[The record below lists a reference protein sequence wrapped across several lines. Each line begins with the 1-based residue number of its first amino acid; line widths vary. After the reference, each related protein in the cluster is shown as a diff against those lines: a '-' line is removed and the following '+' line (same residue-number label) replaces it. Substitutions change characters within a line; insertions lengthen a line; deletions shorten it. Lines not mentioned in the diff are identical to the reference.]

1 MKEQKELF
9 EQAYKENADALFRY
23 SFFRTGDRETA
34 KDLLQETLVKSWKY
48 IVDGHR
54 VENLKPFF
62 YKVMHNLIIDS
73 YRNNKK
79 KTSSLEAM
87 QEDDGFDPPVDDG
100 DQMRNQIDGEKAI
113 KMIDKIPEPYR
124 ETVLMRYVQ
133 GLEISEIAEIF
144 GQSENTVNVR
154 IHRGID
160 KLKKLYFHE

>member
-1 MKEQKELF
+1 MKEQKQLF
-9 EQAYKENADALFRY
+9 EQAYMENADALFRY
-23 SFFRTGDRETA
+23 CFFRTGDRETA
-34 KDLLQETLVKSWKY
+34 KDFLQETLVKSWKY
-48 IVDGHR
+48 IAEGHR

-87 QEDDGFDPPVDDG
+87 QDDDGFDPSIDDS
-100 DQMRNQIDGEKAI
+100 DHLRDQIDGEKAI
-113 KMIDKIPEPYR
+113 KMIEEVPEPYR
-124 ETVLMRYVQ
+124 EAVIMRYVQ
-133 GLEISEIAEIF
+133 GLEISEIAEIL
-144 GQSENTVNVR
+144 GQSENAVNVR